1 MKIKFKLS
9 ILIIVIMA
17 VAAAGIIILLLRQAY
32 IVSINLRLRSIEHL
46 TNYAEFWKAK
56 EDGYVRA
63 LHTLANVMGDYESIK
78 AEERRDRYDELLKS
92 AIEVEP
98 QMVLLYT
105 IWKPNAIDGMDEQY
119 IGRTGSSKTGQYAMT
134 YSKETGSMVKRVSN
148 DINNVMAHITG
159 PTARKD
165 RIDNL
170 TLQKVDGNDRYTMRM
185 MLPITNDNEIVGAL
199 GCLLVINV
207 IQQVLENTIKT
218 NDEVTFMAVYSYDGT
233 VLAHSKP
240 ERIGRNILDVDV
252 ELGDSRKEM
261 FEAVRNGNI
270 YKGLTYDPLLDDNI
284 RFLLKPIQIGNSN
297 FNLSVLIGVSESYI
311 SKEIKAI
318 TRIAILIALIAVLV
332 TAGII
337 FVILLGFIA
346 KPTITVTDTLKDISD
361 TGNELAG
368 MTETAAV
375 MTIYLRRIAGYR
387 RWKGNLLYSPLR
399 SGFLG
404 PYHGNK
410 CS

>member
-1 MKIKFKLS
+1 
-9 ILIIVIMA
+9 MA
-17 VAAAGIIILLLRQAY
+17 VSVAGIIILLLRQAY

-46 TNYAEFWKAK
+46 TNHTEFWKAR

-159 PTARKD
+159 PNARKD

-170 TLQKVDGNDRYTMRM
+170 TLQKVDGNDKYTMRM
-185 MLPITNDNEIVGAL
+185 MVPITNNNNDKIVGAL

-207 IQQVLENTIKT
+207 IQQVLENTIKS
-218 NDEVTFMAVYSYDGT
+218 NDEIAMLAVYSEGGT
-233 VLAHSKP
+233 ILAHLRP
-240 ERIGRNILDVDV
+240 ERIGRNMLDVDV

-270 YKGLTYDPLLDDNI
+270 YKGLKYDSLLDDNV
-284 RFLLKPIQIGNSN
+284 RFVVKPVKIGDSN
-297 FNLSVLIGVSESYI
+297 FNLSVLIGVSESYVLR
-311 SKEIKAI
+311 EIKAI
-318 TRIAILIALIAVLV
+318 TRFAILMALIAVFV

-337 FVILLGFIA
+337 FVVLGFIA
-346 KPTITVTDTLKDISD
+346 KPIVTVTDTLKDISN

-368 MTETAAV
+368 VAETATV
-375 MTIYLRRIAGYR
+375 MTIHLRRTAGYR
-387 RWKGNLLYSPLR
+387 RWKGNLLYSPPR
-399 SGFLG
+399 SWSLW